1 MDKKYEKRT
10 ANEIKNENI
19 HIRATRSQKDFLD
32 MLCYETEK
40 NKTDMI
46 FKALEFYYNCNKN
59 SF

>member
-1 MDKKYEKRT
+1 MNKKHNLDGQT
-10 ANEIKNENI
+10 EIKKENI
-19 HIRATRSQKDFLD
+19 HIRATRSQKEFLD

-46 FKALEFYYNCNKN
+46 FKALEFYYNCNKS